1 MRFSVLASG
10 SSGNSTYVE
19 TDDARLLI
27 DVGVSLKQIQQALE
41 EIAVAGE
48 TLDAI
53 LVTHE
58 HVDHIKGL
66 GAVARK
72 FKLPIY
78 ATEETWGALDQMEKK
93 IGALDPGQ
101 RKILDK
107 SKSTH
112 FQTLKVEPFEI
123 SHDCADPVGFC
134 FYEGETKLA
143 LATDLGYVSQRI
155 MNTIQDAD
163 AYILETNH
171 DPEMVRV
178 GPYPWHLKRRVL
190 GDKGHLSN
198 EAAAEA
204 LLEVM
209 TTSTRHVFLAHQS
222 HQNNMPELADLTV
235 RGRLR
240 KNGVRVGEEIELY
253 QTYRDK
259 PTRLMKIKRGE

>member
-19 TDDARLLI
+19 TPDAKLLI
-27 DVGVSLKQIQQALE
+27 DAGVSLKQIQAALD
-41 EIAVAGE
+41 EIAVSGE

-72 FKLPIY
+72 WKLPVY
-78 ATEETWGALDQMEKK
+78 ATESTWLALDKQ
-93 IGALDPGQ
+93 IGTIDPKQ
-101 RKILDK
+101 RCVLDK
-107 SKSTH
+107 YRRTA
-112 FQTLKVEPFEI
+112 FGTMEVEPFEI
-123 SHDCADPVGFC
+123 SHDCVDPVGFC
-134 FYEGETKLA
+134 FYEKETKLA

-155 MNTIQDAD
+155 MDTIQDAD
-163 AYILETNH
+163 AYIIETNH

-198 EAAAEA
+198 EVAADT
-204 LLEVM
+204 LLEIM
-209 TTSTRHVFLAHQS
+209 TKATQHIFMAHQS
-222 HQNNMPELADLTV
+222 HQNNFPELADITV
-235 RGRLR
+235 RGRLQQ
-240 KNGVRVGEEIELY
+240 NGVKVGEDVELY
-253 QTYRDK
+253 QTYRNK
-259 PTRLMKIKRGE
+259 PTPLISIQRV